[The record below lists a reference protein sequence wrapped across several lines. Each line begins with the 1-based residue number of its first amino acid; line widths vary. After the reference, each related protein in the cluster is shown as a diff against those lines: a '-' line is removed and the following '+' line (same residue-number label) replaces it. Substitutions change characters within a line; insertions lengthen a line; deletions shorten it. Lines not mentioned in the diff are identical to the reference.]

1 MYSLR
6 VQLPLHWRKVENG
19 LCIGFVQ
26 DVKDAAESAEGS
38 MTAGQKA
45 RLEEKF
51 AANESLL
58 HHGGSIGIAKDLN
71 GLGDEKVVRASEVSL
86 WWERK
91 RQKASK
97 KRRLQDVKDAAES
110 AEGSMTAG
118 QKTRLE
124 EKFAANESLLHHGGS
139 LGIARIRNSLG
150 DHKMVRASEVALWWD
165 RKRHEVSK
173 METGR

>member
-1 MYSLR
+1 MYSPR

-19 LCIGFVQ
+19 LCIGFV
-26 DVKDAAESAEGS
+26 
-38 MTAGQKA
+38 
-45 RLEEKF
+45 
-51 AANESLL
+51 
-58 HHGGSIGIAKDLN
+58 
-71 GLGDEKVVRASEVSL
+71 
-86 WWERK
+86 
-91 RQKASK
+91 
-97 KRRLQDVKDAAES
+97 QDVKDAAES

-165 RKRHEVSK
+165 RKRHKVSK